1 MDTLQNAEADAEVA
15 LAPLFDAEIEP
26 DQDDI
31 PLAVIEISDELMHA
45 IHRC

>member
-1 MDTLQNAEADAEVA
+1 MNPINDIGPDPVPAGETES
-15 LAPLFDAEIEP
+15 EP
-26 DQDDI
+26 EQDDI